1 MIHGIG
7 DQLHFDG
14 QSAHDLRTSALVQRS
29 VYGRG
34 CDRLEGLRLLKRFV
48 EAFNIPIKTLGRFS
62 AKPGTGRLQED
73 SCPGSKRTGKL
84 TGRMVYF

>member
-29 VYGRG
+29 AYGRG

-48 EAFNIPIKTLGRFS
+48 EAFDVPIKHLAVSPLNSEPEDCKSVMPRIQ
-62 AKPGTGRLQED
+62 KNLQ
-73 SCPGSKRTGKL
+73 T
-84 TGRMVYF
+84 YW

>member
-14 QSAHDLRTSALVQRS
+14 QSTHDLHTSALVQRS
-29 VYGRG
+29 PHRQECG
-34 CDRLEGLRLLKRFV
+34 RLEGLRLLKRFV
-48 EAFNIPIKTLGRFS
+48 EAFDILIKTLGRFS
-62 AKPGTGRLQED
+62 ARPGTGRLQEA

-84 TGRMVYF
+84 TGKMVYF